1 MYLSD
6 FEIFL
11 KQVEVIWHR
20 WEFYSGDL
28 LGMKVEILEQFVEHE
43 DEMKNILEDDEA
55 SHKNYLLSESNQE

>member
-55 SHKNYLLSESNQE
+55 NHKNYQPSE

>member
-11 KQVEVIWHR
+11 KQVEVIWHQ

-55 SHKNYLLSESNQE
+55 SHKNYQPSELNQE